1 MSLSMVSESC
11 FKITFG
17 EMREMGA
24 RDVPIYCRDHRC
36 SHHIETNT
44 DGWGDD
50 VQLSDIEGKF
60 IRSVCGQRGAEI
72 RSKFDS
78 AKIGTP

>member
-1 MSLSMVSESC
+1 MTHPQ
-11 FKITFG
+11 KITFG

-24 RDVPIYCRDHRC
+24 RDVLIYCRDHRC

-50 VQLSDIEGKF
+50 VQLSDIKASLSAAF
-60 IRSVCGQRGAEI
+60 AASAMPRSGRNSI
-72 RSKFDS
+72 LRR
-78 AKIGTP
+78 